1 MILFITSRCF
11 FMWMGDIMPC
21 LVASIIAMSWC
32 HILHPS
38 LFNQF
43 HGPSTITKEEQRVPM
58 FSSLNPK
65 VMFKAL
71 NLSLFSTNIDL
82 VVKPFI
88 FLQRTPQKDIQVHTI
103 ISSYIIIIL
112 CKETSGKLKK
122 LASQGKVLPG
132 ILSWQD

>member
-65 VMFKAL
+65 VVFKAL
-71 NLSLFSTNIDL
+71 NLSSFSTNIDL
-82 VVKPFI
+82 VVKPLF
-88 FLQRTPQKDIQVHTI
+88 F
-103 ISSYIIIIL
+103 Y
-112 CKETSGKLKK
+112 KEHYRKIYRCTL
-122 LASQGKVLPG
+122 
-132 ILSWQD
+132 